1 MPHVVCIGGAC
12 IDRKYHILA
21 SLAQPGTSNPARA
34 ERGFGGVARNVAENL
49 ARLGADT
56 ALLCAVGDDENGQA
70 LLEHARRCGI
80 DTGLSLR
87 ASNYVT
93 SEYGAV
99 VDSRGDLVIG
109 VSDMSAVDALRAAD
123 LEPHWA
129 QISRSSYVFLDC
141 NLPSAVL
148 AWCAQRARS
157 SGTELI
163 VDAVSESKVRRLPQ
177 DLSGIALLVLNDR
190 EAASYLG
197 EDERTFRA
205 RTPLERAQSVRERG
219 AGAVILTRGARG
231 AVVARQDGCVE
242 IAALRVRAVDV
253 TGAGDALV
261 AATMFR
267 LLEGDDLARAARIGV
282 LCAGLTVES
291 PASVRPDLS
300 AELLRAHHHRIEA
313 CTAT

>member
-1 MPHVVCIGGAC
+1 MPHAVCIGGAC
-12 IDRKYHILA
+12 IDRKYHLLA

-49 ARLGADT
+49 ARFGVDT

-80 DTGLSLR
+80 DTTLSLR

-109 VSDMSAVDALRAAD
+109 VCDMSAVDAMRPGD
-123 LEPHWA
+123 LEPNWSEIA
-129 QISRSSYVFLDC
+129 RSTYVFLDC

-148 AWCAQRARS
+148 AWCAQRAHA
-157 SGTELI
+157 SGLPLV
-163 VDAVSESKVRRLPQ
+163 VDAVSESKVRRLPR
-177 DLSGIALLVLNDR
+177 DLAGIALLVLNDR

-197 EDERTFRA
+197 EDERTFRS
-205 RTPLERAQSVRERG
+205 RTALERAQSVRERG
-219 AGAVILTRGARG
+219 AGAVILTQGARG
-231 AVVARQDGCVE
+231 AVVAQADACVE
-242 IAALRVRAVDV
+242 IPALRARAVDV

-261 AATMFR
+261 AATIFR
-267 LLEGDDLARAARIGV
+267 LLQGDDLVRAARAGA

-300 AELLRAHHHRIEA
+300 AELLRAHQHRLEA
-313 CTAT
+313 CTTT